1 MKFEDA
7 VKRSIKEFMRG
18 KMPKITS
25 ELAGEDLFHTP
36 EYFDELEEELLG
48 EVSEEDMP
56 DESL

>member
-7 VKRSIKEFMRG
+7 VKKSIKDFMKG
-18 KMPKITS
+18 KMPQITS
-25 ELAGEDLFHTP
+25 ELAGDDLFHTP